1 MEQLSPRW
9 HWALQGV
16 PSRGTSRWGTPW
28 VVTRTSPSAINPEC
42 LSQTFVKVRNFL
54 EKTIMNNPQNLK
66 ISFEDIGSR
75 VQGRRAQ
82 RSHVP
87 QQLS

>member
-16 PSRGTSRWGTPW
+16 LPRGTWMWGIPW
-28 VVTRTSPSAINPEC
+28 VVTPTSPSAISRGC

-54 EKTIMNNPQNLK
+54 EKTTANNVQNLK
-66 ISFEDIGSR
+66 ISLEDRGSS
-75 VQGRRAQ
+75 VHGRRA
-82 RSHVP
+82 
-87 QQLS
+87 